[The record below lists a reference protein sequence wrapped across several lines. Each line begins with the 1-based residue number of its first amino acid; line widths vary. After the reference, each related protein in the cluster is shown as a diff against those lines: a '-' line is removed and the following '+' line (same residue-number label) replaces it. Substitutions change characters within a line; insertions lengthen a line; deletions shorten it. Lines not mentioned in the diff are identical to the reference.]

1 MPFSGVEED
10 RTLNLLDATEALFQL
25 SYHPKQAGRSI
36 LATARG
42 GRKAAIRVP
51 MAENQCKRCGIV
63 LRRSVCGASLRLPSR
78 AVPMG
83 SVSALIAFC
92 ACIVAASLAGGVVP
106 VLVRL
111 SHRRLQFGLSF
122 VSGVMLGVALF
133 HMVPHALMARMDA
146 VGEGVEDHGLF
157 DPLMLALALGFVAMF
172 FLERF
177 AQFHQHEAPEPAC
190 DDPMHGHEGH
200 RHAHDDHAHGH
211 VAIGRLT
218 WTGAAV
224 GMGLHSLL
232 EGVALAA
239 SVATFAGHPGDGAPA
254 LAGLGTFLVILLHKP
269 FDSMTVATLLRAG
282 GAGRGRVLLVNFLFA
297 MLVPVGAMLFA
308 AGVTALGG
316 AEVAVPYAL
325 AFSAGTFLCIA
336 AADLLPEVQFHRH
349 DRVGLSLA
357 LLLGLGIA
365 AGIGRL
371 EASAHA
377 HLHSGAAAEPAAH
390 HGTNQP

>member
-1 MPFSGVEED
+1 
-10 RTLNLLDATEALFQL
+10 
-25 SYHPKQAGRSI
+25 
-36 LATARG
+36 
-42 GRKAAIRVP
+42 
-51 MAENQCKRCGIV
+51 
-63 LRRSVCGASLRLPSR
+63 
-78 AVPMG
+78 
-83 SVSALIAFC
+83 
-92 ACIVAASLAGGVVP
+92 
-106 VLVRL
+106 
-111 SHRRLQFGLSF
+111 
-122 VSGVMLGVALF
+122 MLGVALF

-177 AQFHQHEAPEPAC
+177 AHFHQHEAPEPAC

-200 RHAHDDHAHGH
+200 QHVHGDHVHGNHGHAHGH
-211 VAIGRLT
+211 AAIGRLT

-239 SVATFAGHPGDGAPA
+239 SVAAFQGHAGEGTPA

-297 MLVPVGAMLFA
+297 MLVPTGAILFA
-308 AGVTALGG
+308 AGIPAFGG
-316 AEVAVPYAL
+316 AQVAVPYAL

-390 HGTNQP
+390 HGTHQP